1 MSKQNTWN
9 IDLTRQVNIIIGSEM
24 GKTTL
29 LKSLYHDAAKAIN
42 ALKSFDGNCGIG
54 FIPCDSSIYNNLS
67 ESQSRLKHIY
77 DMLEAVNR
85 FAGPK
90 LLIIDNIERGLHID
104 VQRTL
109 ISDLLSKGGPNLK
122 IICSTHSPTIYYQGW
137 IDCVVRANE

>member
-1 MSKQNTWN
+1 MTNLNTWN
-9 IDLTRQVNIIIGSEM
+9 VDLTKQVNIIVGKEY

-29 LKSLYHDAAKAIN
+29 LKKIYYDVAHSF
-42 ALKSFDGNCGIG
+42 KSFDGNCGVG
-54 FIPCDSSIYNNLS
+54 FVPCDTSIYKDLS

-90 LLIIDNIERGLHID
+90 LLIIDNIERGLYID

-109 ISDLLSKGGPNLK
+109 ISDLISKGGPNLK

-137 IDCVVRANE
+137 IDCVVRPNE